1 MISFVNIGFFSTRR
15 KLNAIIVISFIL
27 FLVNGN
33 LVSAQN
39 ISKPEKVKSVTEV
52 TVVTK
57 GGKEVET
64 KKSFQSFDAHGNVTE
79 EIEYDDDGK
88 VKDHATYEYN
98 AAGQK
103 VKETSFMPDG
113 RIEDVTVYT
122 YDENGNRISKTVMN
136 KDGAV
141 KSKKIFRYEY
151 R

>member
-1 MISFVNIGFFSTRR
+1 MTFSANRSFFSSMRCL
-15 KLNAIIVISFIL
+15 KEIML
-27 FLVNGN
+27 FLAILLLANVCPA
-33 LVSAQN
+33 LAQN
-39 ISKPEKVKSVTEV
+39 IAKPEKVKSVTEL
-52 TVVTK
+52 TVATK

-88 VKDHATYEYN
+88 VKDHAMYEYN
-98 AAGQK
+98 ATGQK
-103 VKETSFMPDG
+103 VKETSFLPDG

-122 YDENGNRISKTVMN
+122 YDANGNRISKTVMN